1 MCNALQLMLQPPP
14 CHALQF
20 ESSGNVLKSQGH
32 LILMVEIEHVTE
44 RKCQLTEW
52 PQITGEW
59 NAQTN
64 EYKKGQS
71 ASLSQKHEED
81 IPLNHRQNK
90 WLQLQ
95 PKTTTIIDVSAR
107 RDTQLQIV
115 GKLCIILNVRKT
127 SDCNNFCTSEE
138 FVHLGI
144 SSRWWTNIQVW
155 YKSSPCFLLTPPG
168 AACST
173 DILYQP
179 EQTFT
184 VMKWLALPP
193 ILLSTL
199 EEISRHTVALVE
211 KT

>member
-1 MCNALQLMLQPPP
+1 M
-14 CHALQF
+14 
-20 ESSGNVLKSQGH
+20 
-32 LILMVEIEHVTE
+32 IEIEHVTE
-44 RKCQLTEW
+44 RMCQLTDW
-52 PQITGEW
+52 SQITGDW

-127 SDCNNFCTSEE
+127 SDCNNLCTSEE
-138 FVHLGI
+138 FVQIATIFVHQKSLCTWVLVPADG
-144 SSRWWTNIQVW
+144 TNIEVW
-155 YKSSPCFLLTPPG
+155 YKSSPCFLSTPPG

-193 ILLSTL
+193 MLLSTL